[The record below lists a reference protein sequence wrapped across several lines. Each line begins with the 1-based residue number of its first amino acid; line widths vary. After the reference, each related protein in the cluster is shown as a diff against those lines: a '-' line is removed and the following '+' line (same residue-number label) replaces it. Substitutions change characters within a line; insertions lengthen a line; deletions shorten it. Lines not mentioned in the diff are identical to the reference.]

1 MVKYTNHNNKI
12 NNNNDNN
19 DNKMSKANDN
29 NSNNSNN
36 YSTYLGEKG
45 YSIFKECLS
54 VDEQHYI
61 RNELTM
67 KPHIPKSPI
76 QPTPFPIYL
85 ESPLKLYIPRYFGIE
100 TYGPPDRI
108 LIKPGDKIDVEFAGD
123 LRPYQNAIVDK
134 YIKHVGACG
143 GGLLDVDPGKGK
155 TVMALNIISKLQ
167 KSTLVIVH
175 KSFLLNQWIE
185 RIQQFLP
192 GARVGRIQGQIIDTE
207 NKDIVIG
214 MLQSLSMKEY
224 PKDTFQQ
231 FGLAIY
237 DECFPYDTLV
247 HTSRGPMMIG
257 KLYEKWAQYN
267 TQGYSCIDADAIE
280 CGKKVSNELPKILS
294 YNISTSRFEYSTMT
308 HAWRRQRE
316 ELLRVYLLGGSFV
329 CTPDHKI
336 LTQGGGYKC
345 ANQLTMGD
353 KIECLYTPKPDDI
366 DASAIPGYESRGK
379 YKIPPLGP
387 TTSSP
392 NAFLYYEKVSVEEYN
407 ALTRPNVNVK
417 TSPPPRRDIDVYD
430 IEVADNHN
438 FVLRLKDG
446 RFYNPIVSNCHHMG
460 AEVFSRCMMKVN
472 TTYTLGLSGTMSRKD
487 GLTKVF
493 EMFIGPVVHKE
504 KAESEHKVLVKGIV
518 YSVDDEVFN
527 ETQYDYMGN
536 PKFSTMISKLC
547 NYNRR
552 SEFILRVITAE
563 LDLNPGQQIM
573 ILAHNKTLLTY
584 LHDAISSRKIGE
596 KAVLDAGTQAQ
607 GITGLVGYYVGGM
620 KEAALKESEKKK
632 IIIATYAMAS
642 EGLDIKT
649 LTTLILASP
658 KTDVCQS
665 VGRILRQKHSSP
677 LVIDIIDGHDIFMS
691 QWYKR
696 RKYYKSQDYKILVC
710 DNTEYDTQDFKNDL
724 AKWKVSWAPKGEG
737 AGVSKKTHT
746 QATKAKVAVA
756 TKTATKGKSIAEKLN
771 IKINVKGGMA
781 KKGKNSDD
789 EDDDNYECISDSDND
804 NDNEEVDER
813 TYSDSNDDDDD
824 EKESSMH
831 EKKQK
836 TTRGKSGLA
845 GKGCLID
852 ITKL

>member
-1 MVKYTNHNNKI
+1 
-12 NNNNDNN
+12 
-19 DNKMSKANDN
+19 MSKADDK
-29 NSNNSNN
+29 NN
-36 YSTYLGEKG
+36 YSTYLGDKG

-108 LIKPGDKIDVEFAGD
+108 LIKPGDNVNVEFAGD

-134 YIKHVGACG
+134 YIKHVGMCG

-294 YNISTSRFEYSTMT
+294 YNLSTERFEYSNMT
-308 HAWRRQRE
+308 HAWRRQRD

-336 LTQGGGYKC
+336 LTQGGYKC
-345 ANQLTMGD
+345 ANQLVIGD
-353 KIECLYTPKPDDI
+353 KIQCLYTPNPDDI
-366 DASAIPGYESRGK
+366 DASSTMPGYESRGK
-379 YKIPPLGP
+379 YKVPPLGSS
-387 TTSSP
+387 TSSP
-392 NAFLYYEKVSVEEYN
+392 NAFLYYEKVSVEQYN
-407 ALTRPNVNVK
+407 ALARPNVK
-417 TSPPPRRDIDVYD
+417 KLATSTSTSPPRKDIDVYD

-446 RFYNPIVSNCHHMG
+446 RFYNPVVSNCHHMG

-504 KAESEHKVLVKGIV
+504 KAEPEHKVLVKGLV

-552 SEFILRVITAE
+552 SEFILRVIAAE
-563 LDLNPGQQIM
+563 LELNPAQQIM

-737 AGVSKKTHT
+737 VSAGVSKKT
-746 QATKAKVAVA
+746 QATKTKAAGPAPALAA
-756 TKTATKGKSIAEKLN
+756 TKTTATKGKSIAEKLN
-771 IKINVKGGMA
+771 IKINI
-781 KKGKNSDD
+781 KGKQNRDEDED
-789 EDDDNYECISDSDND
+789 EDDIDTDND

-813 TYSDSNDDDDD
+813 TYSDSGNDDDD
-824 EKESSMH
+824 ESSMH
-831 EKKQK
+831 EKKRK
-836 TTRGKSGLA
+836 TMRGKSGLA

>member
-1 MVKYTNHNNKI
+1 
-12 NNNNDNN
+12 
-19 DNKMSKANDN
+19 
-29 NSNNSNN
+29 
-36 YSTYLGEKG
+36 
-45 YSIFKECLS
+45 
-54 VDEQHYI
+54 
-61 RNELTM
+61 M
-67 KPHIPKSPI
+67 KPYIPKSPI

-85 ESPLKLYIPRYFGIE
+85 ESPLKLYIPRYFGID

-108 LIKPGDKIDVEFAGD
+108 LIKPGDSINVEFAGD

-294 YNISTSRFEYSTMT
+294 YNISTSRFEYSNMT

-329 CTPDHKI
+329 CTPEHKI
-336 LTQGGGYKC
+336 LTQGGYKC
-345 ANQLTMGD
+345 ANQLIMGD

-392 NAFLYYEKVSVEEYN
+392 NAFLYYEKVSVDEYN
-407 ALTRPNVNVK
+407 AFIAPSFKKSV
-417 TSPPPRRDIDVYD
+417 TSSSTP
-430 IEVADNHN
+430 H
-438 FVLRLKDG
+438 
-446 RFYNPIVSNCHHMG
+446 CHHMG

-504 KAESEHKVLVKGIV
+504 KAEPEHKVLVKGLV

-563 LDLNPGQQIM
+563 LELNPGQQIM

-584 LHDAISSRKIGE
+584 LHDAISNRKIGE

-710 DNTEYDTQDFKNDL
+710 DNTEYDTQGFKNDL
-724 AKWKVSWAPKGEG
+724 TKWKVSWEPKGD
-737 AGVSKKTHT
+737 
-746 QATKAKVAVA
+746 
-756 TKTATKGKSIAEKLN
+756 TKGKSVSKKIQETKSQTIKTTKPAIKGKTIAEKLN
-771 IKINVKGGMA
+771 IKISVKGGMA

-789 EDDDNYECISDSDND
+789 EDDDNYECSSDSDND
-804 NDNEEVDER
+804 NDEVDER
-813 TYSDSNDDDDD
+813 KYSDNDSDDD
-824 EKESSMH
+824 EEEKQSSQH
-831 EKKQK
+831 EKKRK
-836 TTRGKSGLA
+836 SMRGTSGLA